1 VEDEDDNTVLFCY
14 GDPGVYITFIRYARI
29 SLGERRKLNCMST
42 VLKSPSDN
50 RQTVRS
56 DQETGHRCYVLLLLL
71 CDPGGA
77 VRVGYVGFI
86 TRTGRWRNREDP
98 GGITASPPIA
108 EKGYR

>member
-14 GDPGVYITFIRYARI
+14 GDPGVCITFIRYARI
-29 SLGERRKLNCMST
+29 LLGERRKLNCMST
-42 VLKSPSDN
+42 GTVLKSPGDN
-50 RQTVRS
+50 RQTVRY
-56 DQETGHRCYVLLLLL
+56 RRYVLLLLL

-86 TRTGRWRNREDP
+86 TGTGRWWNREDP
-98 GGITASPPIA
+98 GAITASLPTA